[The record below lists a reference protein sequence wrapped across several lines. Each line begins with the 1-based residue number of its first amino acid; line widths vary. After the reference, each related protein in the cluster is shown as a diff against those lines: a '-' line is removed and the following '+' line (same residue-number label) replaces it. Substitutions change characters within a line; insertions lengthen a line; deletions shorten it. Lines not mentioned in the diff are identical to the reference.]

1 MTHSRKGKTVMTDKE
16 RYESVRH
23 CKWVDEVV
31 ESAPWT
37 VDQAFL
43 DKHRVHILLQNIIL
57 NARLA
62 FCFFSSFS
70 RT

>member
-31 ESAPWT
+31 EAAPWT

-43 DKHRVHILLQNIIL
+43 DKHQVNPPGFVSNSMLICLVLKC
-57 NARLA
+57 A
-62 FCFFSSFS
+62 
-70 RT
+70 